1 MDEPIGLIA
10 AQGPLPVLAARGMI
24 AAGRR
29 VMCVG
34 LGDVDP
40 QLIPLC
46 ERFRS
51 TGIARI
57 GKWIRLLR
65 KWNVSTTVLVG
76 YVRKS
81 RMYDPFRVLRLRHIP
96 DLRTIR
102 MWYQTLRHDRR
113 SNSLLR
119 AVAGELE
126 HSGITMTGVAAFIPD
141 HISGEGVLTRTQP
154 TPLQWDEINFGVAR
168 LKRLGELD
176 IGQAIAVRGREVVAV
191 EALEGTDAVIR
202 RAGRLC
208 RDQAW
213 TLLKA
218 PKSTQDLRMDQPVI
232 GERTIENL
240 KAAGA
245 SCLAIEAG
253 RVIMIDKP
261 NLIAAADRVGI
272 AIVGVK
278 L

>member
-10 AQGPLPVLAARGMI
+10 AQGPLPVLAAQGMI

-46 ERFRS
+46 ERYQ
-51 TGIARI
+51 TVGIARI

-65 KWNVSTTVLVG
+65 KWNVTTTVLVG

-102 MWYQTLRHDRR
+102 MWYRKLRHDRR

-119 AVAGELE
+119 AVAFELE
-126 HSGITMTGVAAFIPD
+126 QSGITMTGVAAFIPQ
-141 HISGEGVLTRTQP
+141 HISGQGVLTNTQP
-154 TPLQWDEINFGVAR
+154 TPGQWDEIGFGVAR
-168 LKRLGELD
+168 LRRLGELD
-176 IGQAIAVRGREVVAV
+176 IGQAIAVRGQEVVAV

-208 RDQAW
+208 RTEPW

-218 PKSTQDLRMDQPVI
+218 PKSTQDLRLDQPVI

-261 NLIAAADRVGI
+261 NLIAAADRMGI